1 LVDLFECMMMHG
13 LTKINKQIKRNV
25 GKSTTG
31 SMMKYDRDDKEEEV
45 E

>member
-1 LVDLFECMMMHG
+1 MMMHG